1 VHIFAGSIE
10 VQMLLLS
17 VILGLAHL
25 VVATAMVNK
34 DRGLA
39 WGIGMR
45 DAGAAPPVSTLTGR
59 LLRAFGNFKETFV
72 FFAVAVLAVTV
83 LARQNAGS
91 ALGAQIYF
99 WARLVYIPVYAAG
112 IAGLRTLVWTVS
124 IVGLLMVLAAA
135 LA

>member
-1 VHIFAGSIE
+1 MANSIE
-10 VQMLLLS
+10 IQMLLWS
-17 VILGLAHL
+17 VVLGLAQL
-25 VVATAMVNK
+25 MAATALSAR
-34 DRGLA
+34 DQGLYYA
-39 WGIGMR
+39 LGIR
-45 DAGAAPPVSTLTGR
+45 ECAVPPVGLVTER
-59 LLRAFGNFKETFV
+59 FLRAFRNFKETFV